1 LPNDFSTFR
10 PVISGVPQG
19 SVLKPV
25 LFLIYINHIVDLL
38 DNSDVCTKLYADDVK
53 IYLEITNDSDSVTLQ
68 DGINK
73 IYAWS
78 NEWQLRLANDK
89 CQHNHINLSTAAHL
103 VDYSVS
109 GVDLQTVENIRD
121 LGVLVDLSFRDHINS
136 IVSLLYDQIWRRFMC
151 KDADNLIKAFTRYVR
166 PMLEYCSPLWSPV
179 SPNLINHVESVQ
191 RRFTKRLP
199 GFRSLVYNER
209 WALSVWSIVDF
220 TPI

>member
-1 LPNDFSTFR
+1 
-10 PVISGVPQG
+10 
-19 SVLKPV
+19 
-25 LFLIYINHIVDLL
+25 
-38 DNSDVCTKLYADDVK
+38 
-53 IYLEITNDSDSVTLQ
+53 
-68 DGINK
+68 
-73 IYAWS
+73 
-78 NEWQLRLANDK
+78 
-89 CQHNHINLSTAAHL
+89 
-103 VDYSVS
+103 VS

-121 LGVLVDLSFRDHINS
+121 LGVLVDSHLSFRDHINS
-136 IVSLLYDQIWRRFMC
+136 IVSQGHVRAAQIWRCFMC

>member
-1 LPNDFSTFR
+1 MPNDFSTFR

-109 GVDLQTVENIRD
+109 GMDLPTEENIRD
-121 LGVLVDLSFRDHINS
+121 VGVLVDSRLSFHDHMNS
-136 IVSLLYDQIWRRFMC
+136 IVSRGHVRAAQIWRCFMC
-151 KDADNLIKAFTRYVR
+151 KDVDNLIKAFTMYVR
-166 PMLEYCSPLWSPV
+166 PMLEYCSPDLV
-179 SPNLINHVESVQ
+179 NHVESVQ

-199 GFRSLVYNER
+199 GFC
-209 WALSVWSIVDF
+209 
-220 TPI
+220 